1 MQITKTIRRVLL
13 ERETTGAQ
21 LAARLGVTPSNI
33 SQKMVRDNWSVSDL
47 ADIAAA
53 LGCGFSVSFH
63 LPDGQTMT
71 AEQPAPAE
79 QSEQTTPTT

>member
-1 MQITKTIRRVLL
+1 MKITKTIRRVLL

-21 LAARLGVTPSNI
+21 LAGRLGVTPSNI
-33 SQKMVRDNWSVSDL
+33 SQKMIRDNWSVSDL

-63 LPDGQTMT
+63 LPDGQTLS
-71 AEQPAPAE
+71 AEQPAPT
-79 QSEQTTPTT
+79 SDTGTTPNT

>member
-1 MQITKTIRRVLL
+1 MRTTKTIRRVLFEMDL
-13 ERETTGAQ
+13 TAAQ
-21 LAARLGVTPSNI
+21 LAGRLGVTPSNI

-47 ADIAAA
+47 AAIAAA

-71 AEQPAPAE
+71 AEQAAPAE
-79 QSEQTTPTT
+79 QPEQITPTT

>member
-1 MQITKTIRRVLL
+1 MRTTKTVRRVLFEMDL
-13 ERETTGAQ
+13 TAAQ

-33 SQKMVRDNWSVSDL
+33 SQKMIRDNWSVSDL
-47 ADIAAA
+47 AAIAAA

-71 AEQPAPAE
+71 AEQTAPAE
-79 QSEQTTPTT
+79 QPEQTTPTT

>member
-1 MQITKTIRRVLL
+1 MRTTKTIRRVLFEMDL
-13 ERETTGAQ
+13 TAAQ
-21 LAARLGVTPSNI
+21 LAARLGVTSSNI
-33 SQKMVRDNWSVSDL
+33 SQKMVRDNWNVSDL
-47 ADIAAA
+47 AAIAAA

-79 QSEQTTPTT
+79 QSEQITPTT

>member
-1 MQITKTIRRVLL
+1 MKITKTIRRVLL

-21 LAARLGVTPSNI
+21 LAGRLGVTPSNI
-33 SQKMVRDNWSVSDL
+33 SQKMIRDNWSVSDL

-63 LPDGQTMT
+63 LPDGQTLS
-71 AEQPAPAE
+71 AEQPALT
-79 QSEQTTPTT
+79 SDTGTTPNT

>member
-1 MQITKTIRRVLL
+1 MRTTKTVRRVLFEMDL
-13 ERETTGAQ
+13 TAAQ
-21 LAARLGVTPSNI
+21 LAGRLGVTPSNI

-47 ADIAAA
+47 AAIAAA

-79 QSEQTTPTT
+79 QSEQITPTT

>member
-1 MQITKTIRRVLL
+1 MKTTKTVRRVLFEMDL
-13 ERETTGAQ
+13 TAAQ

-47 ADIAAA
+47 AAIAAA

-79 QSEQTTPTT
+79 QSERITPTT

>member
-13 ERETTGAQ
+13 ERETTAAQ
-21 LAARLGVTPSNI
+21 LAGRLGVTPSNI
-33 SQKMVRDNWSVSDL
+33 SQKVVRDNWSVSDL
-47 ADIAAA
+47 AAIAAA

-71 AEQPAPAE
+71 AEQAAPAE
-79 QSEQTTPTT
+79 QPEQTAPTT

>member
-1 MQITKTIRRVLL
+1 MRTTKTIRRVLFEMDL
-13 ERETTGAQ
+13 TAAQ

-33 SQKMVRDNWSVSDL
+33 SQKMVRDNWNVSDL
-47 ADIAAA
+47 AAIAAA